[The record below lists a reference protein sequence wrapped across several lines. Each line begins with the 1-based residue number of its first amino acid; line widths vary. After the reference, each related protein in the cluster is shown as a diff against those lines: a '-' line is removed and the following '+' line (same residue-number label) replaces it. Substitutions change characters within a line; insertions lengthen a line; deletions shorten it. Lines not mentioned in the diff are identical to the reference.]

1 MTEIRFAI
9 PGGGR
14 RRTAGED
21 DEGEEIV
28 TVVLSFGRVF
38 RPIGIVFWFLK
49 NHLAAKLTGAFF
61 RLASRGG
68 RTGANMSL
76 SPAMY

>member
-1 MTEIRFAI
+1 M
-9 PGGGR
+9 
-14 RRTAGED
+14 
-21 DEGEEIV
+21 